1 MVAMTELILI
11 RHGETDWN
19 RELRFQGQLDVP
31 LNAIGLEQ
39 ARRVAERLARED
51 LHGLVSSDLQR
62 ALQTAQAVAG
72 HAQRIAPVQESGLRE
87 QHFGIMEGLRA
98 PEVKARHPQVWEQW
112 VRFEADF
119 AFEGGES
126 ARRFQARVLAAVQA
140 VAQRHT
146 GRTVAV
152 VTHGGV
158 LDMVYRSA
166 RGLPLSGPRQSDIPN
181 AGINR
186 VRLRGGAIE
195 ILDWADT
202 RHLADLPPQ
211 PVYDQQR
218 LAREWKEASAGTP
231 AADPA

>member
-1 MVAMTELILI
+1 MTELILI

-31 LNAIGLEQ
+31 LNATGLEQ
-39 ARRVAERLARED
+39 ARRVAERLAVQPLD
-51 LHGLVSSDLQR
+51 ALVSSDLQR
-62 ALQTAQAVAG
+62 ALQTAQALAG
-72 HAQRIAPVQESGLRE
+72 RSDALAPRQEAGLRE
-87 QHFGIMEGLRA
+87 QHFGMVEGLRV
-98 PEVKARHPQVWEQW
+98 PEIQQRHPEAWAQW
-112 VRFEADF
+112 LRFDEHY
-119 AFEGGES
+119 AFEGGECT
-126 ARRFQARVLAAVQA
+126 RDFHARVLAALRVL
-140 VAQRHT
+140 AQRHA
-146 GRTVAV
+146 GQTVAV

-166 RGLPLSGPRQSDIPN
+166 RGLSLSGPRVSDIPN

-186 VRLRGGAIE
+186 VRLQGGSIE

-218 LAREWKEASAGTP
+218 LARARDAAP
-231 AADPA
+231 AADSA

>member
-1 MVAMTELILI
+1 MTEFILI

-39 ARRVAERLARED
+39 ARRVAERLA
-51 LHGLVSSDLQR
+51 LQPLQALISSDLQR
-62 ALQTAQAVAG
+62 ALQTAQALAQRAG
-72 HAQRIAPVQESGLRE
+72 HAAPLLETGLRE
-87 QHFGIMEGLRA
+87 QHFGVVEGLRV
-98 PEVKARHPQVWEQW
+98 PEIQTRYPQAWQQW
-112 VRFEADF
+112 VRFDEHY
-119 AFEGGES
+119 AFEGGECT
-126 ARRFQARVLAAVQA
+126 RDFHDRVLAALRRL
-140 VAQRHT
+140 AQGHA
-146 GRTVAV
+146 GQTVAV

-166 RGLPLSGPRQSDIPN
+166 RGLSLSGPRVSEIPN

-186 VRLRGGAIE
+186 VRLQGDTLE

-218 LAREWKEASAGTP
+218 LARERDAQP
-231 AADPA
+231 AADSA